1 MVVNYSRLT
10 TPTYLDCVLEISDP
24 RGGTVQGAG
33 KYLLGSEVTVTA
45 VPGENALFT
54 GWFYGDSGEQASS
67 EASFTFVI
75 EDNIRL
81 QARFV
86 MLWQVNLTVQPEDG
100 GTASGAGTYQDGQT
114 ASVLA
119 ASAQGYLFSAW
130 ENPEGQTLSDSPE
143 YSFPVREDTSL
154 TARFGVLCVITI
166 TPSLEGAGEPSG
178 AGSYAYGQQVTLSAN
193 TAKGYQFTGWQDSA
207 GNLLSTEEEYSF
219 TVTGDLHLTA
229 VYEVY
234 SRLPAGY
241 QEVEYLANPSKNY
254 ITNIGLPKNVAN
266 LTLDFKIDI
275 TDTAQGALL
284 GNQKMLNTPY
294 GNRYSH
300 INYGWY
306 LWYDPS
312 GRSLSVYTQ
321 SSSLTNTSS
330 AATKWNIIPLP
341 LGEENLL
348 EIHAD
353 IPNQKLIFNGEEV
366 DTAAYQYSASYPES
380 NFALFAFNRVVTS
393 SGTTTAPG
401 SSRVNMKLYW
411 FKAWEGET
419 PVVDLVPC
427 VNPDGKTGL
436 YDLVTN
442 VFYPPT
448 LSSSNFEPGPDV

>member
-1 MVVNYSRLT
+1 MVVNYRTLT
-10 TPTYLDCVLEISDP
+10 APTYLDCVLEISDP
-24 RGGTVQGAG
+24 RGGTVQGGG

-45 VPGENALFT
+45 FPVENALFA

-67 EASFTFVI
+67 EASYTFVI

-86 MLWQVNLTVQPEDG
+86 MLWQVSLRARPEDG
-100 GTASGAGTYQDGQT
+100 GMVSGAGTYQDRET
-114 ASVLA
+114 AEVSA
-119 ASAQGYLFSAW
+119 ASGEGFLFSAW
-130 ENPEGQTLSDSPE
+130 EDEAGQTLSESPE
-143 YSFPVREDTSL
+143 YRFPVVEDISL
-154 TARFGVLCVITI
+154 TARFGVLCIVTI
-166 TPSLEGAGEPSG
+166 SLSLEGAGEPAG
-178 AGSYAYGQQVTLSAN
+178 AGRYAYGQQVTLSAN

-241 QEVEYLANPSKNY
+241 QEVEYLANPGKSY
-254 ITNIGLPKNVAN
+254 ITNIGLPKNVAK
-266 LTLDFKIDI
+266 LTLNFKIDI
-275 TDTAQGALL
+275 TDTAQGALM
-284 GNQKMLNTPY
+284 GNQKMLNKAS
-294 GNRYSH
+294 GSRYSH

-312 GRSLSVYTQ
+312 GRSLSVRSQ
-321 SSSLTNTSS
+321 SSSITNTSS
-330 AATKWNIIPLP
+330 AATKWNETPLP

-353 IPNQKLIFNGEEV
+353 IPGKKLLFNGAEV
-366 DTAAYQYSASYPES
+366 ETPVYNYSASYPEN

-393 SGTTTAPG
+393 SGTSTSPG

-427 VNPDGKTGL
+427 VNAEGKAGL
-436 YDLVTN
+436 YDLVAG
-442 VFYPPT
+442 VFYPP
-448 LSSSNFEPGPDV
+448 SMSVDFEPGPST